1 MKSTWLILVLL
12 SGLAGPGLVGP
23 GLLGPG
29 LALAQMPMPDAEHQ
43 HDQMGSK
50 PAVPSANL
58 VVTIDGKVTTF
69 SPTDLKAMPQ
79 KTLAVKNGHTGADES
94 YTGVGVGDLL
104 AKCGFT
110 GAAGKKM
117 FHSYVRAEGSD
128 GYWVLYSASELEG
141 AVSNDDALIA
151 IALNGKPLE
160 AEGAFKMVAS
170 AEKKPARWVR
180 NLAALTVITVD

>member
-1 MKSTWLILVLL
+1 MNRAGLVRGVVKYAGLNWILL
-12 SGLAGPGLVGP
+12 SALAGVSH
-23 GLLGPG
+23 
-29 LALAQMPMPDAEHQ
+29 AQTPTPDAEHQ
-43 HDQMGSK
+43 HDHMGSK

-58 VVTIDGKVTTF
+58 IVTIDGKVTTF
-69 SPTDLKAMPQ
+69 SATELKAMPQ

-104 AKCGFT
+104 AKCGF
-110 GAAGKKM
+110 AAAPGKKL

-128 GYWVLYSASELEG
+128 GYWVLFSASELEG
-141 AVSNDDALIA
+141 LVNNDDALIA

-160 AEGAFKMVAS
+160 GEGAFKMIAS
-170 AEKKPARWVR
+170 AEKKPSRWVR